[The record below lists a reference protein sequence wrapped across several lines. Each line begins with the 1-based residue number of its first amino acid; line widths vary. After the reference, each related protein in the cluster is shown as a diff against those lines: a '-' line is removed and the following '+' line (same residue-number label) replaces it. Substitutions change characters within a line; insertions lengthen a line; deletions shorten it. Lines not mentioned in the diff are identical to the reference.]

1 MKLVLFSIA
10 LAMSSLMTEGV
21 MLDSYGSSPTFHVH
35 DNLPSYLVQQQE
47 NSRPGS
53 HFFGQTDK
61 KSKSKTESKKSE
73 AVDTNGECLEC
84 SAKKEE
90 PKKEPEAVAAV
101 VKADAVLKDAC
112 TDGGCQS

>member
-61 KSKSKTESKKSE
+61 KSKSKTESKKTD
-73 AVDTNGECLEC
+73 ANGECLEC

-90 PKKEPEAVAAV
+90 PKKEPVVVAAL